1 MDPNFTQEPKMASA
15 PPTKDVSPAAEFDA
29 YAANYDA
36 ELNQGLRISGES
48 KEYFAQG
55 RMLHLRTR
63 LEGLGCH
70 PQDAL
75 DFGCGTGTA
84 TPCFFDLLGVRTL
97 LGVDPSE
104 SSLEEAR
111 IQWADYGVSFATG
124 TSDRI
129 GTCDLAF
136 CNGVFHH
143 IPVEER
149 PAAFASV
156 RETLKPG
163 GYFAFWENNPWN
175 PLTRLAMRLVPFDAD
190 AILVW
195 PGEAGRLLRKNG
207 FEVLSTDYVF
217 FFPKFLSAFRFL
229 EPWLRWLPLG
239 GQYLVLCRKAG

>member
-1 MDPNFTQEPKMASA
+1 
-15 PPTKDVSPAAEFDA
+15 
-29 YAANYDA
+29 
-36 ELNQGLRISGES
+36 
-48 KEYFAQG
+48 
-55 RMLHLRTR
+55 
-63 LEGLGCH
+63 
-70 PQDAL
+70 
-75 DFGCGTGTA
+75 
-84 TPCFFDLLGVRTL
+84 
-97 LGVDPSE
+97 VDPSE

-143 IPVEER
+143 IPVEDR